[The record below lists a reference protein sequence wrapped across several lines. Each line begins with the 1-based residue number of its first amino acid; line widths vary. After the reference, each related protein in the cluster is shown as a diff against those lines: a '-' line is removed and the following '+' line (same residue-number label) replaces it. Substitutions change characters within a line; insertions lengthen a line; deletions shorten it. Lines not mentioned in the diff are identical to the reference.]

1 YVRLTKEYKDLE
13 PVVKAYDAYV
23 LLVENLKNARD
34 IARNEKDE
42 EFREMAKMEV
52 VELEE
57 EKEKQEDAIKIL
69 LIPKDPDDSKNA
81 IMEIRA
87 GTGGD
92 EASIFAGDLFRM
104 YTKYIESKG
113 WKIEIVDTNYGT
125 SGGYKEIIFNVT
137 GDKVYG
143 TLKYEGG

>member
-1 YVRLTKEYKDLE
+1 MEEREIIARLGAVKDHYQEIGKSIVDPQVIADMKEYVRLTKEYKDLE

-92 EASIFAGDLFRM
+92 EASIFAGD
-104 YTKYIESKG
+104 
-113 WKIEIVDTNYGT
+113 
-125 SGGYKEIIFNVT
+125 
-137 GDKVYG
+137 
-143 TLKYEGG
+143 